1 MTLTEAVFG
10 VCGQWLCEF
19 IEATP
24 RTGEVT
30 MNQSGS
36 LRASGWLQRWR
47 CLLMLRIRG
56 PKFQAGL
63 MKVLTLMSTLLMN
76 ILESRSFRE
85 QAESVLNGPGNGGG
99 SLVLLRLDLMKSLA
113 TQVGLGSACGQ
124 MWPVWTIWGQH
135 LSCSL
140 CPRVKTNT
148 CFMCCCDGCG
158 ERAEECGPVTP
169 PSLFSPPSPPTTTT
183 TMASF
188 SLSLNAV
195 LMNII
200 SEPVVNP
207 LLLCLLA
214 FICGVITYYL
224 YVGVIQHPQ
233 STPVL
238 RRIPSLLVLDAT
250 GFKQWHELAVAPPVS
265 SIYLSVPLALEHNVL
280 WH

>member
-169 PSLFSPPSPPTTTT
+169 SL
-183 TMASF
+183 
-188 SLSLNAV
+188 
-195 LMNII
+195 
-200 SEPVVNP
+200 P
-207 LLLCLLA
+207 LL
-214 FICGVITYYL
+214 
-224 YVGVIQHPQ
+224 
-233 STPVL
+233 TPLPSNHHHHHGFFLTFSQCCPNEYHL
-238 RRIPSLLVLDAT
+238 RACSQPTPA
-250 GFKQWHELAVAPPVS
+250 
-265 SIYLSVPLALEHNVL
+265 LSVGLYMWCHHILSIRWCNPASTVYTGATSYPFTACSRCNRL
-280 WH
+280 